1 VPKVARDLNRLKD
14 TDPNLY
20 AKKYEIVREKYR
32 RIFDES
38 KRNPD
43 LADVLMAEMELD
55 ERQEVLVQKIKTTKS
70 EKEKRKLTSQLEE
83 VVANKYDLIITKKI
97 IAYEFLLKRVEEL
110 QKELNRNRE
119 EIDKWKD
126 EKIKAQNVKE
136 RVDELTEKS
145 RKFRWR

>member
-1 VPKVARDLNRLKD
+1 MTKTKILATANPIGDKFRGTKIDYLKRHLPFD
-14 TDPNLY
+14 AALLSRFHLIFIIKKPS
-20 AKKYEIVREKYR
+20 AKEFVE
-32 RIFDES
+32 
-38 KRNPD
+38 
-43 LADVLMAEMELD
+43 
-55 ERQEVLVQKIKTTKS
+55 
-70 EKEKRKLTSQLEE
+70 
-83 VVANKYDLIITKKI
+83 ITKKI

-136 RVDELTEKS
+136 RVDELTRKS